1 MWSHGIRNSAAS
13 ELHMPMHTHTYMP
26 LDNTGGANVG
36 VGVGDGSAANGRT
49 SSALFANTALKRL
62 AVRNRWSAKRL
73 QLMSRLL
80 TGMDQA
86 QVGVIHVV
94 PHSAVCWVGG

>member
-1 MWSHGIRNSAAS
+1 MWPHGVDNSAAS
-13 ELHMPMHTHTYMP
+13 ELPMHTHMYVP

-36 VGVGDGSAANGRT
+36 VGLGESAANGRT

-62 AVRNRWSAKRL
+62 AMRNRWSVKRL

-80 TGMDQA
+80 TGVEQA
-86 QVGVIHVV
+86 QVGVLRHVV
-94 PHSAVCWVGG
+94 PLSGVCWAS